1 MYIRKSVSPFHLLLI
16 KVGPFNKGTRY
27 KKHFGVPNNSLSVK
41 KHIFLKKWRKIDI
54 IKKITPKNKKINI
67 NIFKHVTYYCYIIN
81 NIEKISIFY
90 NIFIN
95 S

>member
-1 MYIRKSVSPFHLLLI
+1 MYIHKSVSPFHLLLI
-16 KVGPFNKGTRY
+16 RIDPFNKETRC
-27 KKHFGVPNNSLSVK
+27 KKYFGVPNNSLSVK
-41 KHIFLKKWRKIDI
+41 KHIFLKKWRKIDM

-67 NIFKHVTYYCYIIN
+67 NIFKYVIFYCYIIN